1 MVEPI
6 LAEFGGGLECGG
18 GGEGDGHGRGTHMK
32 QVLHLAVLARSLLGG
47 ELAVSSV
54 HFIGL
59 NVFGTLPCEG
69 LYHCMHC
76 ECCELTC
83 FGVEAFM

>member
-1 MVEPI
+1 M
-6 LAEFGGGLECGG
+6 ECKG
-18 GGEGDGHGRGTHMK
+18 GGEGDVHGRGTHMK
-32 QVLHLAVLARSLLGG
+32 QVLLSAALARSQLEG
-47 ELAVSSV
+47 EFAVSSV

-76 ECCELTC
+76 ECCELTW
-83 FGVEAFM
+83 FGMETSM